1 MAKVTYL
8 CTDLLFT
15 SKIRETAQALG
26 HETAACRDALSLA
39 AMAREARLVIIDLR
53 RPDALDAL
61 THLRSDAAT
70 AEVPAVGFCDHE
82 RADLMESAHRA
93 GCSLVLAKGKFS
105 SDLRR
110 LLGDDALRA
119 P

>member
-1 MAKVTYL
+1 MAKVAYL

-15 SKIRETAQALG
+15 SKIRETARTLG
-26 HETAACRDALSLA
+26 HETEACRDVLGLVST
-39 AMAREARLVIIDLR
+39 ARGARLVIIDLR

-61 THLRSDAAT
+61 THLRADAAT
-70 AEVPAVGFCDHE
+70 AEVPAIGFCDHE
-82 RADLMESAHRA
+82 RADLMENAHQA

-110 LLGDDALRA
+110 LLGDETRLA

>member
-1 MAKVTYL
+1 MAKVAYL

-15 SKIRETAQALG
+15 SKIRETARALG
-26 HETAACRDALSLA
+26 HETEACRDARSLA
-39 AMAREARLVIIDLR
+39 ATARDARLIIIDLR
-53 RPDALDAL
+53 RPDALAAL
-61 THLRSDAAT
+61 IQLRAEAAT
-70 AEVPAVGFCDHE
+70 AEVPAIGFCDHE
-82 RADLMESAHRA
+82 RTDLMESAHQA

-110 LLGDDALRA
+110 LLSDQALTA

>member
-1 MAKVTYL
+1 MAKVAYL

-26 HETAACRDALSLA
+26 HETEASRDVQSLA
-39 AMAREARLVIIDLR
+39 AAAREARLVIIDLR
-53 RPDALDAL
+53 RPDALRAL
-61 THLRSDAAT
+61 THLRAEAAT
-70 AEVPAVGFCDHE
+70 ANVPAIGFCDHE
-82 RADLMESAHRA
+82 RTDLMESAHKA

-110 LLGDDALRA
+110 LLSDEALSA